1 MNLSI
6 VIPLYNVEKY
16 IVRCLNSILNQIDAA
31 TEVVLVDDGSKD
43 ATVAVTEAYLKKIG
57 NKNIYLLKKKNGGA
71 SSARNYPLD
80 KLKGRYVLFVDSD
93 DVILDYRLKLVYDDI
108 YKNDSDLFVY
118 GFDFYYTN
126 GVIEEGWTTSIQSFK
141 IENSNPI
148 SLIAEYIVRT
158 KDKLSWYPWGK
169 LFKLEIIKQYGLRFN
184 EDYKCCE
191 DFDFYFRYMLHCKK
205 IIFNNQSLVLYTVTR
220 PGAITSTRAL
230 VDLRSD
236 CYSYSGIFKLVLDTS
251 CDIPNNKAIVLQ
263 YIANYYIGALHSCK
277 DIAAKDAKCI
287 SLLIEQQPEI
297 YYYLNNKKA
306 IFRRFLHRC
315 FGLKIGELLFWALAN
330 SKAKLK
336 ELLKV

>member
-16 IVRCLNSILNQIDAA
+16 IVRCLDSILNQIDES

-43 ATVAVTEAYLKKIG
+43 ATVAVTEAYLNKIS
-57 NKNIYLLKKKNGGA
+57 NTNISLLKKKNGGA

-93 DVILDYRLKLVYDDI
+93 DLILNHQLRLVYDDI

-126 GVIEEGWTTSIQSFK
+126 GLIEKGWTTSIQSFK
-141 IENSNPI
+141 IENSNPV
-148 SLIAEYIVRT
+148 SLIAEYILRT
-158 KDKLSWYPWGK
+158 KEKVSWHPWGK

-184 EDYKCCE
+184 ERYKCCE

-230 VDLRSD
+230 IDLQSD
-236 CYSYSGIFKLVLDTS
+236 CQSYYGVFKLVSDTS
-251 CDIPNNKAIVLQ
+251 CDVLNNKAIVLK
-263 YIANYYIGALHSCK
+263 YIANYYIGSLYSCK
-277 DIAAKDAKCI
+277 DISARDAKCLL
-287 SLLIEQQPEI
+287 SLIEQQPEI
-297 YYYLNNKKA
+297 YYHLNNKKTR
-306 IFRRFLHRC
+306 FRRFLHNC
-315 FGLKIGELLFWALAN
+315 FGLKKGEYFYWALER
-330 SKAKLK
+330 SKAKLNK
-336 ELLKV
+336 FLKG

>member
-1 MNLSI
+1 MKLSI

-16 IVRCLNSILNQIDAA
+16 IVRCLDSILNQIDES

-43 ATVAVTEAYLKKIG
+43 ATVAITEAYLNKIS
-57 NKNIYLLKKKNGGA
+57 NTNISLLKKKNGGA

-80 KLKGRYVLFVDSD
+80 KLKGRYVLFIDSD
-93 DVILDYRLKLVYDDI
+93 DLIMDHQLRLVYDDI
-108 YKNDSDLFVY
+108 YKNDVDLFVY

-126 GVIEEGWTTSIQSFK
+126 GLVEEGWTTSIQSFK
-141 IENSNPI
+141 IENSNPVN
-148 SLIAEYIVRT
+148 LIAEYILRT
-158 KDKLSWYPWGK
+158 KEKVSWHPWGK

-184 EDYKCCE
+184 ERYKCCE

-230 VDLRSD
+230 IDLQSD
-236 CYSYSGIFKLVLDTS
+236 CQSYYGVFKLVSDTS
-251 CDIPNNKAIVLQ
+251 CDVLNNKAIVLK
-263 YIANYYIGALHSCK
+263 YIANNYIGSLYSCK
-277 DIAAKDAKCI
+277 DISARDAKCLL
-287 SLLIEQQPEI
+287 SLIEQQAEI

-306 IFRRFLHRC
+306 KFRRFLHRC